1 MFCRQ
6 VRVTESKPKE
16 KDCMRI
22 VTLLILLLFTA
33 QLVTAQN
40 KISGK
45 VVDAMNRLPL
55 PDATVTIINPV
66 DSAAVGFAVVD
77 KTGLFEI
84 KNLNKGNYILG
95 ITFTGYSPFRKN
107 LDITQSQFVIDM
119 DTVFMSLDTSM
130 MTSVIVQ
137 APPITVKKDTI
148 EFRASAFKTKPN
160 ATVEDLLKKLPGVE
174 VDKEGAITAQGEE
187 ITKVYVDGKE
197 FFLNDPKLATKNLS
211 SDMVESVQVFD
222 DMSDQAKFTKI
233 DDGSRKR
240 TINIKLKK
248 DRKKGIF
255 GRTNASLGTSDR
267 YEGGASFNTFD
278 NSRQISVLGGANNI
292 NKLGFTNN
300 DLVTS
305 MGGMGSVRRG
315 GGGGGRGG
323 GGGAGGRSTDN
334 GNTKSWSAGINFR
347 DEWGHKIDFSGSYFV
362 SHTSNGNYSESFR
375 QGIFS
380 TDSSTTTN
388 SISSSNNINTNH
400 RFGFRFEYAIDSMNS
415 LLITPTATLQQGN
428 SSSEE
433 SSVTQAT
440 TSKVSY
446 KAIEGVSSRS
456 NERDGKSF
464 TNDLLFRHRFRKP
477 GRTFTIGWNTALN
490 GSDGHGLNTSPYYFY
505 NGDSTTPYRIDNRQ
519 QRNDQ
524 LTRSF
529 NNTISTSVTEMI
541 DSSMVWE
548 MNYAYTINRS
558 NSDRDTYDYDS
569 TSGQFD
575 SVNLPQTNYFEN
587 LFTASRLGTNF
598 RVKKQKYDY
607 QFGGAVNFA
616 SLENLSNRATTGK
629 DSTMR
634 QTYTNF
640 FPNASFNYSPAP
652 RKNLRFNYRGST
664 RAPSISQ
671 LQNVE
676 DQSNRL
682 NIRTGNPDLKQEF
695 THNFNINYSTF
706 NLSNFL
712 YLNMQA
718 GASIVSNKIVN
729 SISKLDNAVLLT
741 KPVNLNGAQSLN
753 FSGTIGIPLKK
764 VTTGRRSPVN
774 LNLTSS
780 MRYNKDV
787 SKLYDTVNY
796 NYTRGLGE
804 RISFNY
810 FIQDKLDLQANA
822 NFNYNDAK
830 FSRNETLNYKYFDHH
845 YSVDVTYT
853 IFKKIMINND
863 FDYYINTG
871 RAEGYN
877 QSIPLWNAYIS
888 CLLFKKQNGEIR
900 ISGIDLLNQNKSIS
914 RTVSEIYVEDTYTR
928 VLQRFFLVS
937 FMYNFK
943 NFGKGMFPG
952 RENRERGGRRY
963 GS

>member
-1 MFCRQ
+1 
-6 VRVTESKPKE
+6 
-16 KDCMRI
+16 MRI
-22 VTLLILLLFTA
+22 VTLFILLLCTA
-33 QLVTAQN
+33 QFVTAQN

-84 KNLNKGNYILG
+84 KNLSKGNYILG
-95 ITFTGYSPFRKN
+95 ITYTGYSPFKKN
-107 LDITQSQFVIDM
+107 LDITQSQFVISL
-119 DTVFMSLDTSM
+119 DTVFMSLDTNM
-130 MTSVIVQ
+130 MTSVVVQ
-137 APPITVKKDTI
+137 APPITIKKDTI
-148 EFRASAFKTKPN
+148 EFRASSFKTKPN

-174 VDKEGAITAQGEE
+174 VDKEGTITAQGEE

-255 GRTNASLGTSDR
+255 GRNSASLGTSDR
-267 YEGGASFNTFD
+267 YEASTSFNIFNNT
-278 NSRQISVLGGANNI
+278 RQISILGGANNI

-305 MGGMGSVRRG
+305 MGGMGSVRGGRSGGGG

-323 GGGAGGRSTDN
+323 GGGGRSTDN
-334 GNTKSWSAGINFR
+334 GNTKSWSTGINFR

-362 SHTSNGNYSESFR
+362 SHTSNSNYSESYR
-375 QGIFS
+375 QNFFAN
-380 TDSSTTTN
+380 DSASYTN
-388 SISSSNNINTNH
+388 SISNTRNNNTNH
-400 RFGFRFEYAIDSMNS
+400 RVGFRLEYLIDSMNS
-415 LLITPTATLQQGN
+415 LLITPNLSLQKGQ
-428 SSSEE
+428 SSSDE
-433 SSVTQAT
+433 SLVTQAT
-440 TSKVSY
+440 NPKVSF
-446 KAIEGVSSRS
+446 KAIEGESHRSSD
-456 NERDGKSF
+456 RDGSSF

-490 GSDGHGLNTSPYYFY
+490 GTDGHGLNTSPYSFY
-505 NGDSTTPYRIDNRQ
+505 NADSTTPSRIDNRQ

-529 NNTISTSVTEMI
+529 NNTISSSVTEMI

-548 MNYAYTINRS
+548 INYAYTINKS

-569 TSGQFD
+569 TTQQFD
-575 SVNLPQTNYFEN
+575 SVNKPLTNYFEN
-587 LFTASRLGTNF
+587 VFTASRLGTNF
-598 RVKKQKYDY
+598 RIKKKKYDY

-640 FPNASFNYSPAP
+640 FPNASFNYNPAP
-652 RKNLRFNYRGST
+652 RKNLRLNYRGST

-671 LQNVE
+671 LQDVWDVSNPLNV
-676 DQSNRL
+676 
-682 NIRTGNPDLKQEF
+682 RTGNPDLKQEF
-695 THNFNINYSTF
+695 THNLNINYSTF
-706 NLSNFL
+706 NLTNFL
-712 YLNMQA
+712 YLNMQV
-718 GASIVSNKIVN
+718 GATIVSNKIVN
-729 SISKLDNAVLLT
+729 SISKLDDAVQLT
-741 KPVNLNGAQSLN
+741 RPENLNGAQSLN

-780 MRYNKDV
+780 LRYNRDV
-787 SKLYDTVNY
+787 SKLYDVTNY
-796 NYTRGLGE
+796 NYTRSLGQ
-804 RISFNY
+804 RLSFNY

-822 NFNYNDAK
+822 SFNYNDAK
-830 FSRNETLNYKYFDHH
+830 YSVQETLNYKYFDHH
-845 YSVDVTYT
+845 YSLDVTYT
-853 IFKKIMINND
+853 MFKKIMINSD

-871 RAEGYN
+871 RASGFN
-877 QSIPLWNAYIS
+877 QPIPLWNAYIS

-900 ISGIDLLNQNKSIS
+900 ISGVDLLNQNKSINRS
-914 RTVSEIYVEDTYTR
+914 VGDNYIEDTYTR
-928 VLQRFFLVS
+928 VLQRYFFVS

-952 RENRERGGRRY
+952 RDRGSSDRGSREQGGRRY
-963 GS
+963 

>member
-1 MFCRQ
+1 
-6 VRVTESKPKE
+6 
-16 KDCMRI
+16 MRI
-22 VTLLILLLFTA
+22 VTLFILLLFTA
-33 QLVTAQN
+33 QFVTAQN

-45 VVDAMNRLPL
+45 VIDARYRFPL
-55 PDATVTIINPV
+55 PGATVTIINPV
-66 DSAAVGFAVVD
+66 DSAAVGFAVAG

-84 KNLNKGNYILG
+84 KNLKKGNYILG
-95 ITFTGYSPFRKN
+95 VTYTGYRPFTKDLN
-107 LDITQSQFVIDM
+107 ITQPQFVIDL
-119 DTVFMSLDTSM
+119 DTVFLQPDTVM
-130 MTSVIVQ
+130 MTSVVVQ
-137 APPITVKKDTI
+137 APPITVRKDTI
-148 EFRASAFKTKPN
+148 EFRASSFKTKPN

-174 VDKEGAITAQGEE
+174 VDKEGNVTAQGEE

-255 GRTNASLGTSDR
+255 GRSSASLGTSDR
-267 YEGGASFNTFD
+267 YEGSASFNMFD

-292 NKLGFTNN
+292 NRLGFTNN
-300 DLVTS
+300 DLVS
-305 MGGMGSVRRG
+305 AMGGMGNVRGGRSG
-315 GGGGGRGG
+315 GGGGGRT
-323 GGGAGGRSTDN
+323 AN
-334 GNTKSWSAGINFR
+334 GNTRSWSAGINYR
-347 DEWGHKIDFSGSYFV
+347 DEWGHKFEFSGSYFV
-362 SHTSNGNYSESFR
+362 SHTTNSNYSESYR
-375 QGIFS
+375 QNFFAD
-380 TDSSTTTN
+380 DSASYTN
-388 SISSSNNINTNH
+388 SIANTRNANTNH
-400 RFGFRFEYAIDSMNS
+400 RFGFRLEYAIDSMNS
-415 LLITPTATLQQGN
+415 LLITPTFNVQRGQSFSDETL
-428 SSSEE
+428 
-433 SSVTQAT
+433 VTQAT
-440 TSKVSY
+440 NAKVNY
-446 KAIEGVSSRS
+446 KAIEGESHRS
-456 NERDGKSF
+456 NDRDGSSF

-505 NGDSTTPYRIDNRQ
+505 NADSITPSRIDNRR

-529 NNTISTSVTEMI
+529 NNTISSSVTEMI

-548 MNYAYTINRS
+548 INYAYTINKS

-569 TSGQFD
+569 TTQQFD
-575 SVNLPQTNYFEN
+575 SVNKPLTNYFEN
-587 LFTASRLGTNF
+587 VFTASRLGTNF
-598 RVKKQKYDY
+598 RVKKKKYDY

-634 QTYTNF
+634 QTYINF
-640 FPNASFNYSPAP
+640 FPNASFNYNPAP
-652 RKNLRFNYRGST
+652 RKNLRLNYRGST

-671 LQNVE
+671 LQDVW
-676 DQSNRL
+676 DVSNPL
-682 NIRTGNPDLKQEF
+682 NIRTGNPDLEQEF
-695 THNFNINYSTF
+695 THTVNINFSTF

-729 SISKLDNAVLLT
+729 SVSKLDDGVQLT
-741 KPVNLNGAQSLN
+741 RPENLNGAQNFN

-774 LNLTSS
+774 VNLTSS
-780 MRYNKDV
+780 MRYNRDV
-787 SKLYDTVNY
+787 SKLYEVTNF
-796 NYTRGLGE
+796 NYTRTLGQ

-822 NFNYNDAK
+822 HFNYNDARY
-830 FSRNETLNYKYFDHH
+830 SVQETLNYKYFDHH
-845 YSVDVTYT
+845 YSLDVTYT
-853 IFKKIMINND
+853 IFKKIMINSD

-871 RAEGYN
+871 RAQGFN
-877 QSIPLWNAYIS
+877 QPIPLWNAYVS

-900 ISGIDLLNQNKSIS
+900 ISGVDLLNQNKSINRS
-914 RTVSEIYVEDTYTR
+914 VGDNYIEDTYTR

-952 RENRERGGRRY
+952 RENRERSGRRY
-963 GS
+963 